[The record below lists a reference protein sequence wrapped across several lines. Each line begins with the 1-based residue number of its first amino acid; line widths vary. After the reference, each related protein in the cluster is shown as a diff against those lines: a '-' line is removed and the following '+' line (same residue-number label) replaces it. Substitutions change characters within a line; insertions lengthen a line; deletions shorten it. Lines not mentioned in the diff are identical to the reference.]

1 MSTELLVREPLFN
14 PDEFSEPEELTD
26 AIWEKLSAASHYFF
40 RLRCEQEAPAILA
53 PLLVLAERSG
63 VSSCRTKKSIAVIL
77 RWMVR
82 RRETFWRWNQETWKK
97 LLSAKHDSRPYVAAV
112 AYHFGMLREPIMFGS
127 AGIYAEAIF
136 GFAVF
141 HRELD
146 RLEACCSHW
155 DTLRLRSAMFFQA
168 FLVTSCWRTGIRGWK
183 LSRPIFWCAGRRTAS
198 MAWHAGSG
206 KFLTVWRRLE
216 SFEKPIRMRNY
227 RSWHDKDTSGVHS
240 EWASWC
246 GRWRETS
253 TRRPRTREG
262 NYSFILRMG
271 LWLYRHHPEV
281 KSPADWDV
289 PLCADFLVTLN
300 NMKVGQWELASA
312 PSRGPKPD
320 GNPIAANSKRNF
332 LNAMRRFFIDVEL
345 WGWVKL
351 RIRPHHHL
359 ATPRTVNFAC
369 RVNPRVIDDS
379 AWLKLIWASLNIKQE
394 DLLSEIHY
402 PLAMIR
408 AMAVVWTHAG
418 LRGNEIGR
426 LAVGC
431 ARGQND
437 DILNDD
443 GSRVPSGTLCYLDV
457 PAGKTFQAFV
467 KPLAAIVKDR
477 IDVWES
483 QRPPDQASLYD
494 ERTGERVRFLFQFRG
509 RKAGSSVLNGTII
522 PLLCAKAGLPR
533 QDSRGMITSHR
544 GRASAVTALA
554 SVPKGMSLIE
564 LMQWSGHSSP
574 TSTMHYI
581 RIRPTKL
588 AASFAQADHM
598 AHMISVLIDHDVAG
612 KQSGEPYAF
621 YDLGNSYCTN
631 PFWSTCPHRMACAG
645 CDFNLPKESARGQA
659 LESKA
664 SIRRCLEEVPL
675 SADERG
681 IVEGDLIKIDSFIQ
695 KLADVATL
703 DGRTPSQIGH
713 LASTG
718 APE

>member
-1 MSTELLVREPLFN
+1 
-14 PDEFSEPEELTD
+14 
-26 AIWEKLSAASHYFF
+26 
-40 RLRCEQEAPAILA
+40 
-53 PLLVLAERSG
+53 
-63 VSSCRTKKSIAVIL
+63 
-77 RWMVR
+77 
-82 RRETFWRWNQETWKK
+82 
-97 LLSAKHDSRPYVAAV
+97 
-112 AYHFGMLREPIMFGS
+112 MLREPVMFGN

-136 GFAVF
+136 GSAVF

-146 RLEACCSHW
+146 RLRSVLQSLGYAQAPLHGVLPSLLGHLMLENGDPQLETFTADLLVRGQAHRVEGVARGVGKVSHG
-155 DTLRLRSAMFFQA
+155 LAAL
-168 FLVTSCWRTGIRGWK
+168 GI
-183 LSRPIFWCAGRRTAS
+183 I
-198 MAWHAGSG
+198 
-206 KFLTVWRRLE
+206 
-216 SFEKPIRMRNY
+216 EKPIRMRNY

-240 EWASWC
+240 EWALWC
-246 GRWRETS
+246 RRWRETS
-253 TRRPRTREG
+253 TKRPRTRES

-271 LWLYRHHPEV
+271 LWLCRHHPEV
-281 KSPADWDV
+281 KSPADWDI
-289 PLCADFLVTLN
+289 PLCADFLAALN
-300 NMKVGQWELASA
+300 SMIVGQWELDSA
-312 PSRGPKPD
+312 PSRGPKRD
-320 GNPIAANSKRNF
+320 GTPIAANSKRNF
-332 LNAMRRFFIDVEL
+332 LNAMRRFLIDVEL

-359 ATPRTVNFAC
+359 ATPRTANFAC

-379 AWLKLIWASLNIKQE
+379 AWLKLIWASLNIEQG

-402 PLAMIR
+402 PLAMIK

-418 LRGNEIGR
+418 LRRNEIGR

-431 ARGQND
+431 ARSQKD

-477 IDVWES
+477 IDAWES
-483 QRPPDQASLYD
+483 QRPTDQATLYD

-509 RKAGSSVLNGTII
+509 RKAGSSVINGTII

-598 AHMISVLIDHDVAG
+598 AHMVSVLIDHDMAG

-664 SIRRCLEEVPL
+664 SIRRYLEEVPL

-681 IVEGDLIKIDSFIQ
+681 IVEGDLVKIDGLIK
-695 KLADVATL
+695 KLAHVPCP
-703 DGRTPSQIGH
+703 DGRTPAEISG
-713 LASTG
+713 LS
-718 APE
+718 E